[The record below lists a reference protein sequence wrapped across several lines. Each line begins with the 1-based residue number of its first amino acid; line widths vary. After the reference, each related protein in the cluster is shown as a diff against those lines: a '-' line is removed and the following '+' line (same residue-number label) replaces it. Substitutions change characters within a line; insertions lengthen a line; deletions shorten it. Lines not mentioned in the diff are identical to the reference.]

1 MMLKRL
7 LYLAYYFKEIDRTK
21 LNRFVEYAHAVHPR
35 ERFRTFSLWRDILG
49 SSLRYNISVLDY
61 FYFRFFEI
69 DDPVKRRTFAG
80 TGFLYEY
87 QLKMNPLKKREVLE
101 DKILFLKRYQPFVQR
116 KFLPLNGVTN
126 ETVTEILNNPS
137 GKLVVKGSKGQVG
150 AEVQVLNASDFT
162 SDSLVRY
169 MIGHRFDLM
178 EEYVVQHSQLMEL
191 SPSGLN
197 TIRIFTQI
205 EGKELTILGARL
217 RITINSSVDNMAAGN
232 IAAPIDIAT
241 GIVFGPGVFSD
252 ITKDDVEVHPITGVS
267 VSGFQVPFWKETLA
281 MMQEIA
287 FHAPENRSVGW
298 DIAISEKG
306 PEVIEG
312 NHNWCKLLWQ
322 LPVKKGLKA
331 ELMEFL

>member
-1 MMLKRL
+1 MLKRL
-7 LYLAYYFKEIDRTK
+7 LYLVYYFKEIDREK
-21 LNRFVEYAHAVHPR
+21 LSRFVEYAHTVHPR
-35 ERFRTFSLWRDILG
+35 ERLKTVSLWRDILW

-69 DDPVKRRTFAG
+69 EDPVKRQSFAG

-87 QLKMNPLKKREVLE
+87 QLKMNPPKEREVLE

-116 KFLPLNGVTN
+116 KFLPLSGVTN
-126 ETVTEILNNPS
+126 KTIAKIINNPS

-150 AEVQVLNASDFT
+150 AEVQVLKASDFT

-169 MIGHRFDLM
+169 MIKHRFDLM
-178 EEYVVQHSQLMEL
+178 EEYVVQHASLMAL

-197 TIRIFTQI
+197 TVRIFTQI
-205 EGKELTILGARL
+205 EGDKLTILGARL

-241 GIVFGPGVFSD
+241 GIVSGPGVYSD
-252 ITKDDVEVHPITGVS
+252 ITKDDVEIHPITGLS
-267 VSGFQVPFWKETLA
+267 VLGFQVPFWKETLG
-281 MMQEIA
+281 MMQKVV

-298 DIAISEKG
+298 DIAISERG
-306 PEVIEG
+306 PEIIEG

-331 ELMEFL
+331 ELMKFL